1 MEAEDIKQNRI
12 SIFKYNVLLSA
23 LFFISSSFYLAVQ
36 TKDFSLTN
44 YTFSELAY
52 FLDNTRLTFF
62 NSIFFVKALLD
73 LSFTLYVFRFF
84 GSRLNILSKSIWLI
98 AVLSFG
104 LIGLFPTNQYEIAHT
119 LLAYIMFLSWTA
131 SEYIFARV
139 TESKEFIY
147 LTNNL
152 ILIQILFVILFF
164 ALNSVNAIFETIYFM
179 IVFVWLFNFISRYLK

>member
-1 MEAEDIKQNRI
+1 METEDIKQNRI

-36 TKDFSLTN
+36 TKDYSLAN
-44 YTFSELAY
+44 YTFSELSY
-52 FLDNTRLTFF
+52 FLDKTRLSFF
-62 NSIFFVKALLD
+62 NSIFFIKALLD

-84 GSRLNILSKSIWLI
+84 GKRLNILSKTIWLV

-104 LIGLFPTNQYEIAHT
+104 LIGFFPVNQYEIIHT
-119 LLAYIMFLSWTA
+119 LVAYIMFISWTA

-139 TESKEFIY
+139 TESREFIY

-152 ILIQILFVILFF
+152 ILIQILFIILFF